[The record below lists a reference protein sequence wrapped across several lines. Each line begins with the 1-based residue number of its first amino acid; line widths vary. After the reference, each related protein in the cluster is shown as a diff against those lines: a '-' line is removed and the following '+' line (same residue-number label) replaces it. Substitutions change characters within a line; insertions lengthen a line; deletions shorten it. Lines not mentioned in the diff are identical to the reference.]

1 MPYAAYVLVYIRFC
15 SFSIL
20 MAALAGAASISRI
33 FMCFDNNM
41 GPRLFNSFLVSSLFY
56 GPSVWVLMCT
66 EISVMSVVS
75 FSRNLNRSLVLGV

>member
-1 MPYAAYVLVYIRFC
+1 
-15 SFSIL
+15 

-33 FMCFDNNM
+33 LMCFDNNM

-75 FSRNLNRSLVLGV
+75 FSRNLRSLVLGV